1 MGAGKVDRVTAV
13 EAIKSASRSVPVAHV
28 MLKAKADMPEAAR
41 RLARSDGNL
50 RLAIGDDGLEP

>member
-1 MGAGKVDRVTAV
+1 
-13 EAIKSASRSVPVAHV
+13 